1 MNPLLNFAEKRFSV
15 LALLVFSGL
24 LNFASLNNA
33 SEGTSG
39 YGVYVSS
46 MFDRMVSLLQLGVYA
61 GTIFLIIARFKS
73 VVRPALR
80 DVFLWGLVAT
90 IIISF
95 FWSDVPSISRKA
107 GTNVLQTTLFGLYLA
122 SRYTLKEQVRIIAW
136 ALGIGA
142 VITVMYTLAFRGG
155 GIESG
160 THAGAWRGPLL
171 HKNLLARLMLLPALS
186 TLLVAL
192 NVRRYRYLVWT
203 VCGICV
209 GVIVLTTSKTALII
223 FLTLIVLLPFYR
235 ALRWSDNLAIP
246 FFITLILIGGS
257 LATWGVASWDNLLFS
272 LGKDPTLSGRTEIW
286 DAVIHQIWER
296 PWLGYGYQG
305 FWLEGGES
313 EFVWRAI
320 RYKVY
325 HAHNGFLNLTVDL
338 GFVGLF
344 FFGFSILLT
353 YFRAIKW
360 VRSTKEPE
368 DLWPIAYVTFLL
380 MYNYTESTIVEP
392 HSLFWILYVSAT
404 LSLKRLPMS
413 NTRPV
418 EQEVRQEG
426 LVEST

>member
-46 MFDRMVSLLQLGVYA
+46 MFDRMVSLLQLGIYA

-90 IIISF
+90 IVISF
-95 FWSDVPSISRKA
+95 FWSDFPSISRKA

-171 HKNLLARLMLLPALS
+171 HKNLLSRLMLLPALS

-192 NVRRYRYLVWT
+192 SVRRYRYLVWA

-286 DAVIHQIWER
+286 DAVIHKIWER
-296 PWLGYGYQG
+296 PWFGYGYQG

-344 FFGFSILLT
+344 FFSFSILFT

-413 NTRPV
+413 NLRPV